1 MKVKVARQDTYIP
14 RWRGNRD
21 LPEDEQIRVEYSYMT
36 AEQEEKYSEMQPK
49 YVSEDD
55 KMHYEIEVK
64 YNINAIWDDCVKKVS
79 GLFWDDGKV
88 DKEYTSPK
96 EIMKIPGIYT
106 LISEV
111 VGHIK
116 KGIDEDES
124 KNLK

>member
-1 MKVKVARQDTYIP
+1 MRVKVARQDIYIP

-21 LPEDEQIRVEYSYMT
+21 LPEEEQIKVEYSYMT

-64 YNINAIWDDCVKKVS
+64 YNINAIWDDCVKKVY
-79 GLFWDDGKV
+79 GLFDEETN
-88 DKEYTSPK
+88 KEITSPK
-96 EIMKIPGIYT
+96 AVRGIPGIFT

-111 VGHIK
+111 VGQIK
-116 KGIDEDES
+116 KGIDEEES
-124 KNLK
+124 KN